1 MSKCILRALNWAY
14 AGLLAPTAPEQ
25 KSFTSYHA
33 ITLNGSLGFIH
44 ILWHC
49 VQSEEMMVCCLLW
62 KNTIYWNLQWNQD
75 MVEDD
80 VYLLFDHCISVWSA
94 ACTHS
99 IIAFIRGTFLR
110 LASSS
115 WHPCLYYWWCDV
127 CILRLGASTDLETMA
142 TLSFS
147 VYFFLHKKV
156 SNLWAKTFMQAA

>member
-1 MSKCILRALNWAY
+1 MHSKGVKLGLCGFVGTYCTWAKEFY
-14 AGLLAPTAPEQ
+14 FLSCHYFEWQ
-25 KSFTSYHA
+25 
-33 ITLNGSLGFIH
+33 LGFIH

-127 CILRLGASTDLETMA
+127 CILRLGASTDVETMA